1 MSINIV
7 KDDVQ
12 KLLKN
17 IEAIASK
24 SVLVGIPSEKKERKE
39 GDITNA
45 EIGFIHE
52 YGSPMRNIPARPF
65 LVSGVKASAERVSK
79 ILKAYASDALN
90 DASTIDKGLHAA
102 GLIAQSQIKK
112 QIVSQ
117 EGFVPLSSTTLK
129 ARAAKGFKGTKAL
142 IRTGQLLNSITF
154 VVRKKKY
161 G

>member
-1 MSINIV
+1 MSIKIV
-7 KDDVQ
+7 KDDVK

-39 GDITNA
+39 GDTTNA

-65 LVSGVKASAERVSK
+65 LVPGVKASAERVSK
-79 ILKAYASDALN
+79 TLKSYASDALN
-90 DASTIDKGLHAA
+90 DASTIDKGLNAV
-102 GLIAQSQIKK
+102 GLIAQSQVKK

-117 EGFVPLSSTTLK
+117 EGFAPLSPTTLK
-129 ARAAKGFKGTKAL
+129 ARSDKGFKGTKAL